1 MTSSKY
7 TYLVFGA
14 TGRTGRHF
22 VSIALN
28 EGHKVT
34 ALVRNPEKVDT
45 KNSDLKLIKGSVLD
59 YQDFDKLLSGVD
71 FVICMLGDAELQKT
85 ENVNAIFV
93 EKLIPAMRR
102 NGIRRLLYQAGG
114 FTRPYKKSLPLMFWL
129 LKQTLVRFAGLI
141 GQHRDNEAVVKY
153 LVEEA
158 ADIEWM
164 VHRAGI
170 AGDGNSKGTLRR
182 SKTKFSIA
190 TFADCARY
198 NYELLK
204 DDSAI
209 HSCDLSYYVK

>member
-1 MTSSKY
+1 MTNSKY

-22 VSIALN
+22 VSIALD
-28 EGHKVT
+28 EGHKVI
-34 ALVRNPEKVDT
+34 ALVRNPAKVET
-45 KNSDLKLIKGSVLD
+45 KSANLKLIKGSIIDHQDLD
-59 YQDFDKLLSGVD
+59 SLLSGVD
-71 FVICMLGDAELQKT
+71 FVVCMLGDAELQKT
-85 ENVNAIFV
+85 ENVNTIFA

-102 NGIRRLLYQAGG
+102 NGVKRLLYQAGG
-114 FTRPYKKSLPLMFWL
+114 FTRPYKQNLPLMFWL
-129 LKQTLVRFAGLI
+129 LKQTLVRFAGLL
-141 GQHRDNEAVVKY
+141 GQHRDNEAVIEY
-153 LVEEA
+153 LVENA

-190 TFADCARY
+190 TFVDCASY
-198 NYELLK
+198 SYELIK
-204 DDSAI
+204 DDSAV